1 MLGPRR
7 KPLDLLRL
15 FIPTFS
21 LRLGKNQLRERSS
34 LLLFGQSTGE
44 LPAKQAGSHLGLRNW
59 DTMLIARTS
68 PANRRQLA
76 AARGFTLLEIMIVVG
91 VIGIMASIALPNF
104 LKARATAE
112 QRSCIKNLRE
122 LDVTKQQ
129 WGFENKQG
137 PTATPTIAQIQAYFG
152 QSRMPVCPSRGTYRL
167 RRLDRNPTCTRATVG
182 HTL

>member
-15 FIPTFS
+15 FTPTFS

-34 LLLFGQSTGE
+34 LLLFNQSTGAWQ
-44 LPAKQAGSHLGLRNW
+44 AKQAGKSPWLRNW
-59 DTMLIARTS
+59 DTMLIARIS
-68 PANRRQLA
+68 PARRRQLA
-76 AARGFTLLEIMIVVG
+76 AGRGFTLLEIMIVVG

-122 LDVTKQQ
+122 LDLTKQQ